1 MAKKS
6 EDRSTIDLAI
16 KLASDDT
23 KDETVTQ
30 IESKLID
37 TNPNQPRKH
46 FDEESL
52 NELAVSIKNYGVI
65 QPILVCPKEGG
76 RYELIAGERRLRA
89 SKMAGLSF
97 IPAIV
102 KKFTESEMAE
112 IALIENLQRE
122 DLNPIEEARAYRSLM
137 EKYGF
142 TQEELADKLG
152 KSRPVIA
159 NSLRLLS
166 LNPVVVE
173 MVETG
178 RLSAGH
184 ARCLASIKDMGVQ
197 ATYALAACDK
207 QLSVRQLENMVR
219 AYLKPGKQPK
229 TPKKAF
235 ISPELKELVNNMQ
248 RTFGT
253 KVKAVGNNE
262 KGRIFID
269 YYTKDDLIRIY
280 ELIDSLSEQE

>member
-6 EDRSTIDLAI
+6 EDRSTIDLAL
-16 KLASDDT
+16 KLANDDT
-23 KDETVTQ
+23 KGEAVTQ

-46 FDEESL
+46 FDEDAL

-89 SKMAGLSF
+89 SKIAGLSF

-102 KKFTESEMAE
+102 KRFTESEMAE

-219 AYLKPGKQPK
+219 AYLKPGKEPK

-280 ELIDSLSEQE
+280 ELIDTLSEQE

>member
-6 EDRSTIDLAI
+6 EDRSTIDLAL
-16 KLASDDT
+16 KLTNDDT
-23 KDETVTQ
+23 KGEAVTQ

-46 FDEESL
+46 FDEDAL

-102 KKFTESEMAE
+102 KRFTESEMAE

-219 AYLKPGKQPK
+219 AYLKPGKEPK

-280 ELIDSLSEQE
+280 ELIDTLSEQE

>member
-1 MAKKS
+1 MAKKT

-23 KDETVTQ
+23 KDEAVTQ
-30 IESKLID
+30 VKSDLID
-37 TNPNQPRKH
+37 TNPNQPRKR
-46 FDEESL
+46 FDDESL
-52 NELAVSIKNYGVI
+52 QELAVSIKNYGVI

-89 SKMAGLSF
+89 SKIAGLSF

-102 KKFTESEMAE
+102 KKFTESQMAE

-173 MVETG
+173 MVESG

-219 AYLKPGKQPK
+219 AYLKPGKEPK
-229 TPKKAF
+229 TPRKAF

-280 ELIDSLSEQE
+280 ELIDTLTETE

>member
-6 EDRSTIDLAI
+6 EDRSTIDLAL
-16 KLASDDT
+16 KLANDDT
-23 KDETVTQ
+23 KGEAVTQ

-46 FDEESL
+46 FDEDSL

-102 KKFTESEMAE
+102 KRFTESEMAE

-219 AYLKPGKQPK
+219 AYLKPGKEPK

-269 YYTKDDLIRIY
+269 YYTKDDLIRI
-280 ELIDSLSEQE
+280 

>member
-6 EDRSTIDLAI
+6 EDRSTIDLAL
-16 KLASDDT
+16 KLANDDT
-23 KDETVTQ
+23 KGEAVTQ
-30 IESKLID
+30 IETKFID

-46 FDEESL
+46 FDEDAL

-65 QPILVCPKEGG
+65 QPILVSPKEGG

-89 SKMAGLSF
+89 SKIAGLSF

-102 KKFTESEMAE
+102 KRFTESEMAE

-122 DLNPIEEARAYRSLM
+122 DLNPIEEAKAYRALM

-166 LNPVVVE
+166 LNPVVIE

-184 ARCLASIKDMGVQ
+184 ARCLAAIKDMGVQ

-219 AYLKPGKQPK
+219 AYLKPGKEPK

-280 ELIDSLSEQE
+280 ELIDNLSEQE

>member
-16 KLASDDT
+16 KLATDDT
-23 KDETVTQ
+23 KDEKVTQ
-30 IESKLID
+30 IETKLID
-37 TNPNQPRKH
+37 TNPNQPRKR

-52 NELAVSIKNYGVI
+52 QELAVSIKNYGVI
-65 QPILVCPKEGG
+65 QPILVSPKEGG

-102 KKFTESEMAE
+102 KRFTESEMAE

-122 DLNPIEEARAYRSLM
+122 DLNPIEEARAYRALM
-137 EKYGF
+137 DKYGF

-184 ARCLASIKDMGVQ
+184 ARCLAAIKDMGVQ

-219 AYLKPGKQPK
+219 AYLKPGKEPK
-229 TPKKAF
+229 TQRKTF

-280 ELIDSLSEQE
+280 ELIDTLSEQE

>member
-6 EDRSTIDLAI
+6 EDRSTIDLAL
-16 KLASDDT
+16 KLATDDT
-23 KDETVTQ
+23 KDEKVTQ
-30 IESKLID
+30 IQSKLID

-52 NELAVSIKNYGVI
+52 QELAVSIKNYGVI
-65 QPILVCPKEGG
+65 QPILVSPKEGG

-102 KKFTESEMAE
+102 KQFTESEMAE

-137 EKYGF
+137 DKYGF

-166 LNPVVVE
+166 LNPVVIE

-178 RLSAGH
+178 RLSSGH
-184 ARCLASIKDMGVQ
+184 ARCLAAIKDMGVQ

-219 AYLKPGKQPK
+219 AYLKPGKEPK
-229 TPKKAF
+229 TSKKFF

>member
-6 EDRSTIDLAI
+6 EDRSTIDLAL
-16 KLASDDT
+16 KLANDNT
-23 KDETVTQ
+23 KGEAVTQ

-46 FDEESL
+46 FDEDSL

-102 KKFTESEMAE
+102 KRFTESEMAE

-219 AYLKPGKQPK
+219 AYLKPGKEPK

-280 ELIDSLSEQE
+280 ELIDTLSEQE

>member
-23 KDETVTQ
+23 KDEKVTQ
-30 IESKLID
+30 IELKLID

-46 FDEESL
+46 FDEDAL
-52 NELAVSIKNYGVI
+52 QELAVSIKNYGVI

-102 KKFTESEMAE
+102 KMFTESEMAE

-137 EKYGF
+137 DKYGF

-159 NSLRLLS
+159 NSLRLLT

-178 RLSAGH
+178 RLSSGH

-219 AYLKPGKQPK
+219 AYLKPGKEPK
-229 TPKKAF
+229 TPRKMF

-280 ELIDSLSEQE
+280 ELIDNLSEQE

>member
-6 EDRSTIDLAI
+6 EDRSTIDLAL
-16 KLASDDT
+16 KLATDDT
-23 KDETVTQ
+23 KDEKVTQ
-30 IESKLID
+30 IQSKLID

-52 NELAVSIKNYGVI
+52 QELAVSIKNYGVI
-65 QPILVCPKEGG
+65 QPILLSPKEGG

-102 KKFTESEMAE
+102 KQFTESEMAE

-137 EKYGF
+137 DKYGF

-166 LNPVVVE
+166 LNPVVIE

-178 RLSAGH
+178 RLSSGH
-184 ARCLASIKDMGVQ
+184 ARCLAAIKDMGVQ

-219 AYLKPGKQPK
+219 AYLKPGKEPK
-229 TPKKAF
+229 TPKKFF

>member
-6 EDRSTIDLAI
+6 EDLSTIDFAI

-23 KDETVTQ
+23 KDEKVTQ

-46 FDEESL
+46 FDEDAL
-52 NELAVSIKNYGVI
+52 QELAASIKNYGVI

-102 KKFTESEMAE
+102 KMFTESEMAE

-137 EKYGF
+137 DRYGF

-159 NSLRLLS
+159 NSLRLLT

-178 RLSAGH
+178 RLSSGH

-219 AYLKPGKQPK
+219 AYLKPGKEPK
-229 TPKKAF
+229 TPRKMF

-280 ELIDSLSEQE
+280 ELIDNLSEQE

>member
-6 EDRSTIDLAI
+6 EDRSTIDLAL
-16 KLASDDT
+16 KLANDDT
-23 KDETVTQ
+23 KGEAVTQ

-46 FDEESL
+46 FDEDSL

-102 KKFTESEMAE
+102 KRFTESEMAE

-166 LNPVVVE
+166 LNPVVVD

-219 AYLKPGKQPK
+219 AYLKPGKEPK

-280 ELIDSLSEQE
+280 ELIDTLSEQE

>member
-6 EDRSTIDLAI
+6 EDRSTIDLAL
-16 KLASDDT
+16 KLANDDT
-23 KDETVTQ
+23 KGEAVTQ

-52 NELAVSIKNYGVI
+52 QELAVSIKNYGVI

-102 KKFTESEMAE
+102 KQFTESEMAE

-137 EKYGF
+137 DKYGF

-166 LNPVVVE
+166 LNPVVIE

-178 RLSAGH
+178 RLSSGH
-184 ARCLASIKDMGVQ
+184 ARCLAAIKDMGVQ

-219 AYLKPGKQPK
+219 AYLKPGKEPK
-229 TPKKAF
+229 TPKKFF

-280 ELIDSLSEQE
+280 ELIDNLSEQE

>member
-1 MAKKS
+1 MAKKT
-6 EDRSTIDLAI
+6 EDRSTIDLAL
-16 KLASDDT
+16 KLAGDGT
-23 KDETVTQ
+23 KDEKVTQ

-37 TNPNQPRKH
+37 TNPNQPRKR
-46 FDEESL
+46 FDEDSL
-52 NELAVSIKNYGVI
+52 NELAASIRNYGVI

-89 SKMAGLSF
+89 SKIAGLSF
-97 IPAIV
+97 VPAIV
-102 KKFTESEMAE
+102 KQFTESEMAE

-137 EKYGF
+137 DKYGF

-178 RLSAGH
+178 RLSSGH

-219 AYLKPGKQPK
+219 AYLKPGKEPK
-229 TPKKAF
+229 TPRKAF

-280 ELIDSLSEQE
+280 ELIDTLSEQE

>member
-6 EDRSTIDLAI
+6 EDRSTIDLAL
-16 KLASDDT
+16 KLANDDT
-23 KDETVTQ
+23 KGEAVTQ

-46 FDEESL
+46 FDEDAL

-102 KKFTESEMAE
+102 KRFTQSEMAE

-219 AYLKPGKQPK
+219 AYLKPGKDPK

-280 ELIDSLSEQE
+280 ELIDTLSEQE

>member
-6 EDRSTIDLAI
+6 EDRSTIDLAL
-16 KLASDDT
+16 KLANDDT
-23 KDETVTQ
+23 KGEAVTQ

-46 FDEESL
+46 FDEDSL

-102 KKFTESEMAE
+102 KSFTESEMAE

-219 AYLKPGKQPK
+219 AYLKPGKEPK

-280 ELIDSLSEQE
+280 ELIDTLSEQE

>member
-1 MAKKS
+1 MAKKT
-6 EDRSTIDLAI
+6 EDRSTIDLAF
-16 KLASDDT
+16 KFASDDT
-23 KDETVTQ
+23 KDEKVTQ

-37 TNPNQPRKH
+37 TNPNQPRKR
-46 FDEESL
+46 FDEDSL
-52 NELAVSIKNYGVI
+52 NELAASIKNYGVI
-65 QPILVCPKEGG
+65 QPILVCPKDGG

-89 SKMAGLSF
+89 SKIAGLSF
-97 IPAIV
+97 IPAII
-102 KKFTESEMAE
+102 KRFTESEMAE

-166 LNPVVVE
+166 LNPVVVD
-173 MVETG
+173 MVEAG

-184 ARCLASIKDMGVQ
+184 ARCLASIKDMSVQ

-219 AYLKPGKQPK
+219 AYLKPGKEPK
-229 TPKKAF
+229 TPRKAF

-280 ELIDSLSEQE
+280 ELIDTLTETE

>member
-6 EDRSTIDLAI
+6 EDRSTIDLAL
-16 KLASDDT
+16 KLANDDT
-23 KDETVTQ
+23 KGEAVTQ
-30 IESKLID
+30 IESKHLD

-46 FDEESL
+46 IDEDAL

-102 KKFTESEMAE
+102 KRFTESEMAE

-219 AYLKPGKQPK
+219 AYLKPGKEPK

-280 ELIDSLSEQE
+280 ELIDTLSEQE

>member
-1 MAKKS
+1 MAKKT

-23 KDETVTQ
+23 KDEKVTQ

-37 TNPNQPRKH
+37 TNPNQPRKR
-46 FDEESL
+46 FDEDSL
-52 NELAVSIKNYGVI
+52 NELAASIKNYGVI
-65 QPILVCPKEGG
+65 QPILVCPKDGG

-89 SKMAGLSF
+89 SKIAGLSF

-102 KKFTESEMAE
+102 KRFTESEMAE

-166 LNPVVVE
+166 LNPVVVD

-219 AYLKPGKQPK
+219 AYLKPGKEPK

-280 ELIDSLSEQE
+280 ELIDTLSEKE